1 MKRIVRQLIRRTGF
15 DIVRYRSAPPKV
27 VGPAE
32 VKPVFPPDFDPEAID
47 IIQTVQPYTMTSIE
61 RIFALIQAVRYI
73 VQANIPGDIVEC
85 GVWRGGSM
93 MAVAHTLRRLG
104 KEQANL
110 YLFDTYEGMTKPDAT
125 DVDYAGQPALV
136 EFEVTKRGDD
146 SSSWCYAPL
155 EEVRQNMAST
165 GYDMSRVKFIKGKVE
180 ETLPGSAPD
189 RISLLRLDTDWYE
202 STRHELTH
210 LFPRLSTGGVL
221 IVDDYGYW
229 QGHRKA
235 IDEYLAEHGFNL
247 LLNRIDFTGRIAIK
261 CVPS

>member
-1 MKRIVRQLIRRTGF
+1 
-15 DIVRYRSAPPKV
+15 
-27 VGPAE
+27 
-32 VKPVFPPDFDPEAID
+32 
-47 IIQTVQPYTMTSIE
+47 
-61 RIFALIQAVRYI
+61 
-73 VQANIPGDIVEC
+73 
-85 GVWRGGSM
+85 M

-104 KEQANL
+104 QDKTNL

-125 DVDYAGQPALV
+125 DVDYTGQPALV
-136 EFEVTKRGDD
+136 EFEATKRGED

-165 GYDMSRVKFIKGKVE
+165 GYDMNRVKFIKGKVE

-247 LLNRIDFTGRIAIK
+247 LLNRIDFTGRIAVK
-261 CVPS
+261 CIPG